1 MKTMKIRFLLPILLL
16 SIIFFNSVAQDDYEQ
31 NVKKAKEILD
41 KVSAKT
47 KSYKTISADFT
58 FSMENLQ
65 EDISETNE
73 GTILI
78 KGDKYKV
85 SLMGVDTY
93 FDGKVIYTYLIE
105 AGEVNITEPDP
116 EDDETLNPATIFTI
130 YEKGFKYRYAGEKT
144 ENGKVYYE
152 IDLYPENRDKPY
164 SRIKL
169 LISKDDMSLYSL
181 RQIGKDGNN
190 YTVLVKSMKTNIPID
205 DSAFVFNAAKHPDV
219 DVIDMR

>member
-1 MKTMKIRFLLPILLL
+1 MKYLLPISLFILV
-16 SIIFFNSVAQDDYEQ
+16 SFTSFAQDDYEQ
-31 NVKKAKEILD
+31 NTKKAKEILD
-41 KVSAKT
+41 RVSAKT
-47 KSYKTISADFT
+47 KSFNTISADFS

-93 FDGKVIYTYLIE
+93 FDGKVIYTYMKE
-105 AGEVNITEPDP
+105 AEEVNITEPDP
-116 EDDETLNPATIFTI
+116 EDEETLNPATIFTI
-130 YEKGFKYRYAGEKT
+130 YEKGFKYRYLGEGTEDGKT
-144 ENGKVYYE
+144 FYE

-169 LISKDDMSLYSL
+169 RILKDDLTLYSL
-181 RQIGKDGNN
+181 RQVGKDGNN
-190 YTVLVKSMKTNIPID
+190 YTVVVNSMKTNIPLA
-205 DSAFVFNAAKHPDV
+205 DSDFVFDPAKHPDV

>member
-1 MKTMKIRFLLPILLL
+1 MKYFLSLTILILVSFTSL
-16 SIIFFNSVAQDDYEQ
+16 AQDNYEE
-31 NVKKAKEILD
+31 NTKKAKEILD

-47 KSYKTISADFT
+47 RSYKSISADFT

-65 EDISETNE
+65 EDISETNT

-93 FDGKVIYTYLIE
+93 FDGKVIYTYMEE
-105 AGEVNITEPDP
+105 AEEVNITEPDP
-116 EDDETLNPATIFTI
+116 EDEETLNPATIFTI
-130 YEKGFKYRYAGEKT
+130 YEKGFKYRYIGEAAKDGKT
-144 ENGKVYYE
+144 FYE

-169 LISKDDMSLYSL
+169 QILKDDLTLYSL

-190 YTVLVKSMKTNIPID
+190 YTVVVNSMKTNIPLD
-205 DSAFVFNAAKHPDV
+205 DSAFIFDPAKHPDV

>member
-1 MKTMKIRFLLPILLL
+1 MKKMKYFL
-16 SIIFFNSVAQDDYEQ
+16 SISLLFIILFNSYAQDDFEQ
-31 NVKKAKEILD
+31 NAKKAKEILD

-47 KSYKTISADFT
+47 KSYSTISADFT

-85 SLMGVDTY
+85 SLMGVETY
-93 FDGKVIYTYLIE
+93 FDGKAIYTYMKE

-116 EDDETLNPATIFTI
+116 EDEETLNPATIFTI
-130 YEKGFKYRYAGEKT
+130 YEKGFKYRYMGEKT
-144 ENGKVYYE
+144 GNGKTFYE

-169 LISKDDMSLYSL
+169 RILKNDLTLYSL
-181 RQIGKDGNN
+181 RQVGKDGNN
-190 YTVLVKSMKTNIPID
+190 YTVVVKSMKTNIPMD
-205 DSAFVFNAAKHPDV
+205 DSTFIFDTAKHPDV

>member
-1 MKTMKIRFLLPILLL
+1 MRYIFSFALLGA
-16 SIIFFNSVAQDDYEQ
+16 IFINTIAQDDYEQ

-41 KVSAKT
+41 KVSTKT

-93 FDGKVIYTYLIE
+93 YDGKAIYTYMKE
-105 AGEVNITEPDP
+105 AEEVNITEPDP
-116 EDDETLNPATIFTI
+116 EDEETLNPATIFTI
-130 YEKGFKYRYAGEKT
+130 YETGFKYKYIGEKT
-144 ENGKVYYE
+144 ENGKTFYE

-169 LISKDDMSLYSL
+169 KILKDDLQLYSL
-181 RQIGKDGNN
+181 RQVGKDGNN
-190 YTVLVKSMKTNIPID
+190 YTVVVKSMKTNIPLD
-205 DSAFVFNAAKHPDV
+205 DSIFVFDPSKHPDV

>member
-1 MKTMKIRFLLPILLL
+1 MKYIITIVFLAYTIA
-16 SIIFFNSVAQDDYEQ
+16 SFAQDDYEQ

-47 KSYKTISADFT
+47 KNYNTISADFT

-65 EDISETNE
+65 EDISEVNE

-78 KGDKYKV
+78 KGDKYKI

-93 FDGKVIYTYLIE
+93 YDGKSIYSYMKE

-116 EDDETLNPATIFTI
+116 DDEETLNPATIFTI
-130 YEKGFKYRYAGEKT
+130 YEKGFKYRFIGEKK
-144 ENGKVYYE
+144 EDGKDLYE
-152 IDLYPENRDKPY
+152 IDLYPVNRDKPY
-164 SRIKL
+164 SRVRLMIDKN
-169 LISKDDMSLYSL
+169 DMSIYSI
-181 RQIGKDGNN
+181 RQMGKDGNN
-190 YTVLVKSMKTNIPID
+190 YTILVKSMKTNIPVD
-205 DSAFVFNAAKHPDV
+205 DSAFVFDTSKHPDV

>member
-1 MKTMKIRFLLPILLL
+1 MKYILSISLL
-16 SIIFFNSVAQDDYEQ
+16 SFILFNSYAQDDFEQ
-31 NVKKAKEILD
+31 NAKKAKEILD

-47 KSYKTISADFT
+47 KSYSTISADFT

-93 FDGKVIYTYLIE
+93 FNGKEIYTYMKE

-116 EDDETLNPATIFTI
+116 EDEETLNPATIFTI
-130 YEKGFKYRYAGEKT
+130 YETGFKYRYIGEKT
-144 ENGKVYYE
+144 EKGKTFYE

-169 LISKDDMSLYSL
+169 RILKDDLTLYSL
-181 RQIGKDGNN
+181 RQVGKDGNN
-190 YTVLVKSMKTNIPID
+190 YTVVVKSMKTNIPLD
-205 DSAFVFNAAKHPDV
+205 DSVFTFDTAKHPDV

>member
-1 MKTMKIRFLLPILLL
+1 MKFIL
-16 SIIFFNSVAQDDYEQ
+16 SISLLAVIFFNSYAQDDYEQ

-85 SLMGVDTY
+85 SLMEVDTY
-93 FDGKVIYTYLIE
+93 YDGKAIYTYMKE
-105 AGEVNITEPDP
+105 AEEVNVTEPDP
-116 EDDETLNPATIFTI
+116 DDEETLNPATIFTI
-130 YEKGFKYRYAGEKT
+130 YETGFKYRYIGEKT
-144 ENGKVYYE
+144 ENGKTFYE

-169 LISKDDMSLYSL
+169 RILKDDLQLYSL
-181 RQIGKDGNN
+181 RQVGKDGNN
-190 YTVLVKSMKTNIPID
+190 YTVVVKSMKTNIPLD
-205 DSAFVFNAAKHPDV
+205 DSMFVFDPAKHPDV